1 MAEKQRPVPGDFY
14 RRDPDK
20 LYQII
25 TVAQD
30 VDDGGYKVVYQA
42 LTGEFPVYTEPMERF
57 LAETN
62 RVRPRKSAGTYEPG
76 RQDQGMQTAGAQAP
90 GMQASESMK
99 TNGQES
105 GDIREDIHQT
115 LSEDPEEGTVNPR
128 ILEFLDASTNQEKL
142 DILQKIRREIDDKLM
157 DDLAMS
163 MDLTLNGKD
172 VQQKYKELQNCLLTY
187 IKYESVRR

>member
-1 MAEKQRPVPGDFY
+1 MDKQQPVPGEFY

-30 VDDGGYKVVYQA
+30 VDDGKCKIVYQT
-42 LTGEFPVYTEPMERF
+42 LSGEFPVYVEPLERF
-57 LAETN
+57 LRETN
-62 RVRPRKSAGTYEPG
+62 RVRPRKC
-76 RQDQGMQTAGAQAP
+76 RDV
-90 GMQASESMK
+90 ASRMEAIE
-99 TNGQES
+99 NLNIHDEGEQPIENDPDGS
-105 GDIREDIHQT
+105 G
-115 LSEDPEEGTVNPR
+115 EGTVNPR
-128 ILEFLDASTNQEKL
+128 LLEFLDASTNQEKL

-163 MDLTLNGKD
+163 LDLTLSGKD

-187 IKYESVRR
+187 IKYESARR